1 MSVTAEQR
9 KSKAQEPGNRP
20 VKFLFDD
27 EFGDARSRGTRARLT
42 AAEQAAAMKEAE
54 AEGYRR
60 GFAEA
65 SAESLAKIEHRTAV
79 AAEKV
84 AQAMGEISAGLKM
97 LEARLEAE
105 AVEVALAVSRQLA
118 PGLIAREPVAEIER
132 LVSGILT
139 QVRSAPHVVVRLASD
154 LVESAS
160 GRLMQLAEA
169 RGYTGRLV
177 LLPEPGLAADDCRI
191 EWADG
196 GITRERA
203 AIEARIHEAVARY
216 LGRDTRS
223 LNLSDPETAK

>member
-1 MSVTAEQR
+1 MTVIAEPR
-9 KSKAQEPGNRP
+9 TKTEEPGNRP

-27 EFGDARSRGTRARLT
+27 EFGDGRGRGTRTRIS
-42 AAEQAAAMKEAE
+42 AAEHAAAMKAAE

-60 GFAEA
+60 GFTEAAAEA
-65 SAESLAKIEHRTAV
+65 LAKIEHRTAM

-84 AQAMGEISAGLKM
+84 AAAMEEISSALKTIEGRM
-97 LEARLEAE
+97 EAE
-105 AVEVALAVSRQLA
+105 AVEVAVAVARQLA
-118 PGLIAREPVAEIER
+118 PGLIAREPIAEIER
-132 LVSGILT
+132 LVSGILG

-160 GRLMQLAEA
+160 GRLTKLADA

-177 LLPEPGLAADDCRI
+177 LLPEPGLAADACRI

-203 AIEARIHEAVARY
+203 AIEARINEAVARY
-216 LGRDTRS
+216 LGNNKST
-223 LNLSDPETAK
+223 NISDLESAK

>member
-1 MSVTAEQR
+1 MSIIAER
-9 KSKAQEPGNRP
+9 RASKTEEPESRP

-27 EFGDARSRGTRARLT
+27 EFGDGRSRGARTRVT
-42 AAEQAAAMKEAE
+42 PAEHAVAVKEAE

-65 SAESLAKIEHRTAV
+65 SAESLAKIEHRTAL
-79 AAEKV
+79 ATERV
-84 AQAMGEISAGLKM
+84 AQAMGEISAGLRT

-105 AVEVALAVSRQLA
+105 AVEVALAVARQLA

-132 LVSGILT
+132 LVSGILA

-154 LVESAS
+154 LVQSAS
-160 GRLMQLAEA
+160 ARLMKLAEA
-169 RGYTGRLV
+169 RGYAARLV

-196 GITRERA
+196 GVIRERA
-203 AIEARIHEAVARY
+203 AIEARINEAVARY
-216 LGRDTRS
+216 LGSGPKS
-223 LNLSDPETAK
+223 LSLSDPETAK